1 MGMPR
6 VFPGATGSRGFVGGN
21 SMIETVTVA
30 GSQLG
35 RRWTR
40 LGIIIFVAYSLA
52 YIDRANYGFGAAAGL
67 AADLKIT
74 ADASSLLGA
83 LFFLGYFIFQVPGA
97 HYAENQSARRLI
109 FWSLVLWGLLSAGM
123 GLITN
128 IWLLYIDRFLL
139 GVAES
144 AVLPGMIVL
153 LSHWFTRPERSR
165 ANNLVILG
173 APLTLLYMSV
183 LSGYLIQYFGWR
195 GMFIIEG
202 LPAVLVAFIWLRLVD
217 DSPRQAAWLPA
228 TERDML
234 EAALRDEQ
242 TDITPVRNYAQA
254 FCSPVVVLLLI
265 QNFCWVGG
273 VLGFLM
279 WLPTI
284 LKQSSAFSMVGIGWL
299 SAVPFLAAALAS
311 YGNSYFSDRSGHRK
325 SFIWPHLLI
334 GAAAFYGSYLVGST
348 NYWLSYALLVVV
360 AAALWAPYGPYFA
373 FITEA
378 LPRNV
383 AGGALGL
390 INSFGAL
397 GSFAGTYLVG
407 ALNASTG
414 GPGAA
419 YLLMACGLVL
429 SAVVTI
435 LVPVPTTR
443 LQEPASRQVSAP

>member
-1 MGMPR
+1 MNTTA
-6 VFPGATGSRGFVGGN
+6 PGAT
-21 SMIETVTVA
+21 T
-30 GSQLG
+30 QLS

-67 AADLKIT
+67 AADLKIS

-97 HYAENQSARRLI
+97 HYAENHSAKKLM
-109 FWSLVLWGLLSAGM
+109 FWSLIFWGLLSAGM
-123 GLITN
+123 GLINN

-139 GVAES
+139 GIAES
-144 AVLPGMIVL
+144 AVLPGTIVL

-165 ANNLVILG
+165 ANNMVILG

-183 LSGYLIQYFGWR
+183 LSGYLIRFFGWR

-202 LPAVLVAFIWLRLVD
+202 LPAVIVAFIWLRLID
-217 DSPRQAAWLPA
+217 DSPRQAEWLLPV
-228 TERDML
+228 ERNAL
-234 EAALRDEQ
+234 EATLREEQ
-242 TDITPVRNYAQA
+242 RDIRPMRSYAEA
-254 FCSPVVVLLLI
+254 FRSPVVLLLLV

-284 LKQSSAFSMVGIGWL
+284 LKQGSTFGIVSVGWL
-299 SAVPFLAAALAS
+299 SAGPFLAAALAS
-311 YGNSYFSDRSGHRK
+311 FGNSFVSDHCGHRK
-325 SFIWPHLLI
+325 SFIWPYLLI
-334 GAAAFYGSYLVGST
+334 GAAAFYGSYLVGTS
-348 NYWLSYALLVVV
+348 NYWLSYALLI
-360 AAALWAPYGPYFA
+360 AAAASLWAPYGPYFA
-373 FITEA
+373 FITEV

-407 ALNASTG
+407 ALNTSFG
-414 GPGAA
+414 GPALS
-419 YLLMACGLVL
+419 YLLMASGLIV
-429 SAVVTI
+429 SAVMTL
-435 LVPVPTTR
+435 LVPVPARET
-443 LQEPASRQVSAP
+443 PMAVSAAD